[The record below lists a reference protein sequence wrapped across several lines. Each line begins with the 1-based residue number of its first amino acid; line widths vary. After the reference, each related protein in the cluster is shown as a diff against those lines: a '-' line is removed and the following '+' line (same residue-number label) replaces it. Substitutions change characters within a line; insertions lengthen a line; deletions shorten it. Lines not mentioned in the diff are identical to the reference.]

1 MSDGWS
7 EINIGKSAYLR
18 GRIGWQ
24 GLRADEFIEEGP
36 HLVTGTD
43 FEDGGVNWST
53 CYHVSEAR
61 FQEGAYIHLRD
72 GDLLITKDGT
82 IGKVAYVRNCPEKA
96 VLNSGVFLL
105 RARDGAFNHRF
116 LFHVLQS
123 HLFSDFIRQNLAGS
137 TINHLYQYVFERF
150 SFLAPN
156 DDEQARIADV
166 LDSIDDEMRA
176 VQALIA
182 KQERIRAGLLQD
194 LFTRGID
201 QNGALRPPR
210 EEAPDLYHQT
220 ELGWLPKGWGLTSIT
235 DYCSNTRQKILTGP
249 FGADLGTTD
258 FVEDGVPLLRIGNVQ
273 ARRLD
278 LSDLLFVSE
287 NKAAELSKY
296 RVEAGDLLFARQG
309 ATTGRN
315 CLADQSVQGA
325 LINYHII
332 RVALDHSKCSPA
344 CIEALFNS
352 HVVGRQVDQSKGRGT
367 REGINT
373 QQIISLLLPL
383 ISKPEQDMLGDIITS
398 AQRKFLQLREET
410 AKLSRLKSALM
421 QDLLTGRVSV
431 APLLQA
437 QAA

>member
-1 MSDGWS
+1 MSDAWG

-36 HLVTGTD
+36 YLVTGTD

-105 RARDGAFNHRF
+105 RAKDSAFNHRF
-116 LFHVLQS
+116 LYHVLQS

-137 TINHLYQYVFERF
+137 TINHLYQHVFERF

-166 LDSIDDEMRA
+166 LDSIDAAMRA
-176 VQALIA
+176 VQALIT
-182 KQERIRAGLLQD
+182 KQARIRAGLLQD
-194 LFTRGID
+194 LFTRGVD

-220 ELGWLPKGWGLTSIT
+220 ELGWLPNGWDAPTIKELVDPLRPVVYG
-235 DYCSNTRQKILTGP
+235 ILMPGYGHP
-249 FGADLGTTD
+249 
-258 FVEDGVPLLRIGNVQ
+258 DGVPVVKVKDIRNGRIDVPALLLTSPKIDAEY
-273 ARRLD
+273 ARSRL
-278 LSDLLFVSE
+278 
-287 NKAAELSKY
+287 KP
-296 RVEAGDLLFARQG
+296 GDLLITIRGTVGRLAIVPQILNGANITQDTAR
-309 ATTGRN
+309 
-315 CLADQSVQGA
+315 LAIASGDPFFYRYYLETHAAKTFLEANTLGNAVQG
-325 LINYHII
+325 IN
-332 RVALDHSKCSPA
+332 
-344 CIEALFNS
+344 
-352 HVVGRQVDQSKGRGT
+352 
-367 REGINT
+367 
-373 QQIISLLLPL
+373 
-383 ISKPEQDMLGDIITS
+383 LGDVRRMRAPKPPQFEQSEIARRVIM
-398 AQRKFLQLREET
+398 FDEHLHGLQTE
-410 AKLSRLKSALM
+410 ANKLGALKSALM